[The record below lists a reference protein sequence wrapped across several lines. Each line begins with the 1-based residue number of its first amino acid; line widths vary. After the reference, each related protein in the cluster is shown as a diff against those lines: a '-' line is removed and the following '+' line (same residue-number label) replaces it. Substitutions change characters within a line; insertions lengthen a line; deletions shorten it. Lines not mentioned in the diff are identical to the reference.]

1 MDGFNGTPEQM
12 KKAEFMIAAAN
23 TCKDYL
29 QTLQRANKNCMNMAN
44 KYLMNQYLMIMRYI

>member
-1 MDGFNGTPEQM
+1 MERTNEKG
-12 KKAEFMIAAAN
+12 EFMIAAAN

-44 KYLMNQYLMIMRYI
+44 TIFNESVSNDNEVYLGL